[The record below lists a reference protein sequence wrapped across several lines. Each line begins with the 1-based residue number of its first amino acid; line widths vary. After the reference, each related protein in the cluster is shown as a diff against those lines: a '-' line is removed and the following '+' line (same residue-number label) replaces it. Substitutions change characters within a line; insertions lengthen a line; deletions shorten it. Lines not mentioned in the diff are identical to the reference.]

1 MSDSKKIDYIQEKVD
16 SMADTVKNIDKEV
29 ALHKAAFDAH
39 TKQDETMYGELKRMN
54 DILQSNTES
63 LKEHISN
70 NHLLRDMISKM
81 DKRLEPI
88 EIEFIQKAAVREWVW
103 RKTKFI
109 SKFAGAIVAVAMA
122 WMYLKPLLQ
131 HLLR

>member
-81 DKRLEPI
+81 DKLHGELIRRSTEEVTPK
-88 EIEFIQKAAVREWVW
+88 Q
-103 RKTKFI
+103 
-109 SKFAGAIVAVAMA
+109 
-122 WMYLKPLLQ
+122 
-131 HLLR
+131 